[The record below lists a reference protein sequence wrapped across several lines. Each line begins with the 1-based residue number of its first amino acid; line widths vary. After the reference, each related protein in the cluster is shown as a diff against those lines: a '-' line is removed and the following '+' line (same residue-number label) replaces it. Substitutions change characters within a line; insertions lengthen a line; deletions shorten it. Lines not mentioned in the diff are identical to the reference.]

1 MSLTRF
7 NTARSQANRLWVLLL
22 MLMLL
27 MLIRLVL
34 LVTWLVLVQRG
45 KKRVD
50 GRHGRHVVVG
60 RLLLT
65 LLLSVR
71 RHGRGHVRLRRN
83 RSVIDRVVV
92 IVAGNHIRTGVLRVG
107 GVVRRDGR
115 RQKVADGRL
124 VHEAVTTGAAGAAH
138 QVLLVAERPTDADA
152 HRSAFVGWGKV
163 KEEAEKS

>member
-1 MSLTRF
+1 MRLTRF
-7 NTARSQANRLWVLLL
+7 NTARSQANRLWVL

-27 MLIRLVL
+27 LILLVL

-45 KKRVD
+45 KERVD

-60 RLLLT
+60 RLSLLT
-65 LLLSVR
+65 LLLSVG

-83 RSVIDRVVV
+83 GPVIDRVVV

-152 HRSAFVGWGKV
+152 HRSAFVC
-163 KEEAEKS
+163 